1 MLEMIND
8 THEPGVNSIS
18 DQTFRFNYINWLL
31 LGKWEFVWTKP
42 VRVQT
47 KDMCLW
53 KLFFSLNIGYDWVMK
68 RWQFRAPWLGVF
80 PRCHFINHRM
90 ALPISWFFP
99 DYIDTQNTS
108 LRLPTPE
115 YIYQDEH
122 PPSGERL
129 VRNAKEMFWHWHVTY
144 VWTLWRGE
152 GDECASSGWRQ
163 TQPGPAPA
171 PARAR
176 VKHLTS

>member
-1 MLEMIND
+1 
-8 THEPGVNSIS
+8 
-18 DQTFRFNYINWLL
+18 
-31 LGKWEFVWTKP
+31 
-42 VRVQT
+42 
-47 KDMCLW
+47 MCLW

-115 YIYQDEH
+115 YIYQDEQ
-122 PPSGERL
+122 PPSAERL

-144 VWTLWRGE
+144 VWTLWLGEDPGRGMIVMNE
-152 GDECASSGWRQ
+152 RHQDDAV
-163 TQPGPAPA
+163 TQPRPGTCSIRTSLDQSWSQALG
-171 PARAR
+171 
-176 VKHLTS
+176 VLLSDYHLK